1 MNADNKKAKTNKAK
15 SVSGDE
21 VYNSFQTLRN
31 EQRTLANKISELE
44 YDLNEHKI
52 VIDTLKDLD
61 GDRKCFRMVGG
72 VLCEKTVK
80 EVLPVLSTNKQQLSN
95 LIDSLNKQLTKKGIE
110 INEYKE
116 KHSIRIKGQD
126 EEESTEKKVDDAPA
140 RNVMVNPL

>member
-1 MNADNKKAKTNKAK
+1 MYDKP
-15 SVSGDE
+15 
-21 VYNSFQTLRN
+21 RH
-31 EQRTLANKISELE
+31 E
-44 YDLNEHKI
+44 YDKSTAVTPVNDFRLDIYIKI